1 MKNHRRSTLICVL
14 AAGLAWSLPGA
25 AQEAWPNKPVRL
37 VVPFAPGGSTD
48 VVARMM
54 AQKLTELW
62 GQTVVVDNRAGVGG
76 NLGADIVAKSP
87 ADGYTL
93 LFASGSITINP
104 QLYKR
109 MPFDTR
115 KDLVPIT
122 NVASGPMLVVV
133 PFAPGGST
141 DVIAR
146 MMAQKLTELWGQT
159 SVVDNRAG
167 AGGNLGADI
176 VAKSPADGYTLL
188 FGTGSITINPQLY
201 KKMPFD
207 SRKDLVPIT
216 NVKELIAAAKAKPGT
231 INFGSA
237 GVGSQV
243 HLAGENFA
251 NAAGIDIVHVPYK
264 GEAPA
269 YTDLIAHQTQMMVGN
284 FAAASAL
291 LGKGR
296 LRALAVTGKQRSPL
310 MPELPTVAESGL
322 PGFENTG
329 WFGLLAPA
337 GTPPAI
343 LAKVHADSAKV
354 LAGTDTKAR
363 LYVQGMTPV
372 GNTPSDF
379 AKAMDAESVYWAT
392 VVKNRKLTAN

>member
-1 MKNHRRSTLICVL
+1 MKNNRRSTLSCLL
-14 AAGLAWSLPGA
+14 ACSATLFAASWSLPAA
-25 AQEAWPNKPVRL
+25 AQAWPSKPVRQ

-62 GQTVVVDNRAGVGG
+62 GQTVVVDNRAGAGG

-133 PFAPGGST
+133 P
-141 DVIAR
+141 D
-146 MMAQKLTELWGQT
+146 
-159 SVVDNRAG
+159 D
-167 AGGNLGADI
+167 
-176 VAKSPADGYTLL
+176 SPTK
-188 FGTGSITINPQLY
+188 TV
-201 KKMPFD
+201 
-207 SRKDLVPIT
+207 KDL
-216 NVKELIAAAKAKPGT
+216 IAIAKAKPGT
-231 INFGSA
+231 LNFGSA

-251 NAAGIDIVHVPYK
+251 DAADIDIVHVPYK

-269 YTDLIAHQTQMMVGN
+269 YTDLMAHQTQMMVGN

-296 LRALAVTGKQRSPL
+296 LRALAVTGRQRSPL
-310 MPELPTVAESGL
+310 LPDVPTVAESGL

-337 GTPPAI
+337 GTPPAV
-343 LAKVHADSAKV
+343 LEKVQRDSLKV
-354 LAGTDTKAR
+354 LAATDTKAR

-372 GNTPSDF
+372 GNTPAEF
-379 AKAMDAESVYWAT
+379 AKAMDDESQHWAT